1 MAYAYDEDGPCLRD
15 GVLITGTRRLK
26 QGQHV
31 RLSEQGQKDLWYR
44 AQGVTK
50 DSVGVISKAY
60 ISDGHRTQT
69 YDVLFETGQ
78 CLPMPWWNVELSFKG
93 PVDHAAPKAGCTS
106 AEAWLSPP
114 YRAGTDTHGH
124 LAVSRLEIT
133 QSK

>member
-60 ISDGHRTQT
+60 IDGHRT
-69 YDVLFETGQ
+69 L
-78 CLPMPWWNVELSFKG
+78 
-93 PVDHAAPKAGCTS
+93 
-106 AEAWLSPP
+106 
-114 YRAGTDTHGH
+114 
-124 LAVSRLEIT
+124 LAF
-133 QSK
+133 QQ